1 MARPGISSWHAQAK
15 WRTFVVRCSPC
26 LTASSTRPRL
36 PSLPHG
42 SETISREDLKWQL
55 LQSSST
61 TLEQIMKQANVRH
74 LVAPSSPGR
83 KRLPRRAGSRETQPQ
98 GYFVVRILGN
108 NLPRDGAHRGN
119 GTARHW
125 PLE

>member
-1 MARPGISSWHAQAK
+1 MLAMFDRIVDAS
-15 WRTFVVRCSPC
+15 TLPC
-26 LTASSTRPRL
+26 LA
-36 PSLPHG
+36 HG

-61 TLEQIMKQANVRH
+61 TLEQIMKHANVRH
-74 LVAPSSPGR
+74 LVAPASPGR
-83 KRLPRRAGSRETQPQ
+83 KQPPRGAGSRETQPE
-98 GYFVVRILGN
+98 GYFVLRILGN
-108 NLPRDGAHRGN
+108 NLPRDGTHRGN